1 MQFRGIVVP
10 LQRNFITPRNSAA
23 PQQFERA
30 PLRSACTSF
39 ALEKKTAKIMKKVL
53 IAYYSRRGEN
63 YVNGSIKN
71 LKLGNTEVV
80 AQKIKAL
87 LPDAD
92 VFQIDTTYEYSKSY
106 MTCIEEAKQEL
117 HDNARPEVK
126 NPLESID
133 QYDTIIL
140 GYPNW
145 WGTMPMV
152 VYTFLE
158 SYDFTGKT
166 IIPFCTNEGSGM
178 GSSVR
183 FIKKLCPGANVEDGT
198 PIHGAEA
205 ANANNEAREIA
216 NMAK

>member
-1 MQFRGIVVP
+1 MKI
-10 LQRNFITPRNSAA
+10 LKYMIAIAA
-23 PQQFERA
+23 LLTA
-30 PLRSACTSF
+30 TACNG
-39 ALEKKTAKIMKKVL
+39 KKTVSETQEA
-53 IAYYSRRGEN
+53 
-63 YVNGSIKN
+63 SIEQ
-71 LKLGNTEVV
+71 T
-80 AQKIKAL
+80 AQ
-87 LPDAD
+87 
-92 VFQIDTTYEYSKSY
+92 QIDTTYEYSKDY

-117 HDNARPEVK
+117 REQARPEVK

-133 QYDTIIL
+133 EYDTIIL

-183 FIKKLCPGANVEDGT
+183 FIKKLCPGANVDDGT

-205 ANANNEAREIA
+205 ANADRQAREIA
-216 NMAK
+216 DLAQE

>member
-1 MQFRGIVVP
+1 M
-10 LQRNFITPRNSAA
+10 A
-23 PQQFERA
+23 
-30 PLRSACTSF
+30 
-39 ALEKKTAKIMKKVL
+39 KTL

-63 YVNGSIKN
+63 YVNGSIVN

-92 VFQIDTTYEYSKSY
+92 MFQIDTTYEYSKSY

-117 HDNARPEVK
+117 HDQVRPEVK
-126 NPLESID
+126 NPLDSID
-133 QYDTIIL
+133 EYDTI
-140 GYPNW
+140 

-152 VYTFLE
+152 CYTFLE
-158 SYDFTGKT
+158 SYDFTEKA

-205 ANANNEAREIA
+205 ANADREAREIA
-216 NMAK
+216 ALAK